1 MADKA
6 ISTVRSWLSKLN
18 IKAPWRVSLRH
29 VKSLS
34 SLRALH
40 MIRAACLLVLQDGAA
55 VLASSY

>member
-18 IKAPWRVSLRH
+18 IKAPWRVSLGLD
-29 VKSLS
+29 KPLS

-40 MIRAACLLVLQDGAA
+40 IIGAACLLVPHDGVVA
-55 VLASSY
+55 LASSY